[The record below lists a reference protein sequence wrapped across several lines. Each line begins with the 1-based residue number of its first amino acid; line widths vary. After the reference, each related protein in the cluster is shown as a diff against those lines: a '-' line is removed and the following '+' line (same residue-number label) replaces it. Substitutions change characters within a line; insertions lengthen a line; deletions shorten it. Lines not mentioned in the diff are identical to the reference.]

1 MTCQSDF
8 TADEWELILQ
18 APAFTVLYVIQSEN
32 CNRDQAYQKMLAG
45 ISAIITPMTSAAGS
59 DLVEAVRSAI
69 ETGQAP
75 SYPKILPR
83 DLIEARQL
91 TTERCRQVVDLL
103 AQRTPDHEATA
114 FLAWLIAIGQV
125 VAAAPEDTHSDIG
138 SLATALSMN

>member
-32 CNRDQAYQKMLAG
+32 CSRGQAYQKMLAG

-69 ETGQAP
+69 EAGQAP
-75 SYPKILPR
+75 SYPKILPH
-83 DLIEARQL
+83 DLAEARQL